1 MCVSKERV
9 EKLEKRIA
17 ALEKEQLSIKK
28 YVEKAIKSDGE
39 LIEIVKKLREDIVAL
54 ESINANGTELFS

>member
-1 MCVSKERV
+1 MCVSKERM

>member
-1 MCVSKERV
+1 MRVSEERM

-17 ALEKEQLSIKK
+17 ALEKEQLSIKE

-39 LIEIVKKLREDIVAL
+39 LIEIVKK
-54 ESINANGTELFS
+54 TP